1 MKMKFFTILIFLF
14 SVSGLIAQ
22 DLVKDTY
29 WIKLKD
35 KSGTPCQIEHP
46 EEYLSQ
52 RAIDRRTRQHISIDS
67 TDLPVSPVYLDSL
80 KKMGFDLVHSSKW
93 LNGVTART
101 NDTILVQEAEKLSFV
116 TSMQLTKHGV
126 HQKSALNKFNESD
139 DPSANYGNSWAQ
151 LIQLNGQ
158 YLHNK
163 GFRGKGVQIAVI
175 DVGFY
180 RVDKINAFDS
190 IRASGRIL
198 GTRDFV
204 DPLANVYD
212 QHTHGMS
219 VLSCIAG
226 NILGTMLGTA
236 PDASFYLIR
245 TEDASSE
252 SLIEEDNWVA
262 GAEYADSVGVDVI
275 NSSLGYM
282 QFDDSLMNHVYADMD
297 GKTTRITQGANMA
310 FQKGIL
316 VFTSAG
322 NEGNS
327 FWRRIVAP
335 SDGTGVIGVAAVN
348 SNGIRAGF
356 SSIGP
361 AASGAVKPNV
371 AATGWG
377 TFLITSSQ
385 TPGTSNGTS
394 FASPVLAGMGACL
407 LQANPDADV
416 KLIKQAIEQSASQ
429 YATPDS
435 LIGYG
440 IPDFEKAD
448 KFLKTNAV
456 SQIAQNKSWRVYPNP
471 FSNMVT
477 IKSTTSLSGEKS
489 RARIFNVQG
498 ICVKEAEIAPSG
510 NLELNNLATFP
521 DGLYFLK
528 IDSGT
533 TQETIKLVKK

>member
-226 NILGTMLGTA
+226 NIPGTMLGTA

-385 TPGTSNGTS
+385 TSGTSNGTS

-448 KFLKTNAV
+448 KFMKY
-456 SQIAQNKSWRVYPNP
+456 IAEQLSQNKNWRAFPNP
-471 FSNMVT
+471 FSNSLT
-477 IKSTTSLSGEKS
+477 IKSLVAFPGEKYY
-489 RARIFNVQG
+489 ARIFNLLG